1 MTDVQKIVGWA
12 LWSVHQ
18 AAMIGAVRSMA
29 FAAKGIGSF
38 FDLYC
43 AVCGDAFGSRPGPM
57 SAVYRGAIVA
67 AQNMPIVL
75 GGVDDAV
82 KDSAPLWML
91 LAAATLGV
99 QPPAW
104 ALALRASIDFAAG
117 VVVALALLFGVAVA
131 VPALAVL
138 LLAEAAFVLAEATS
152 GRGASS

>member
-1 MTDVQKIVGWA
+1 MTDVQKVVGWA

-18 AAMIGAVRSMA
+18 AAMIGAARSMA
-29 FAAKGIGSF
+29 FVAKGIGGF

-57 SAVYRGAIVA
+57 STVYRGAMIMA
-67 AQNMPIVL
+67 WNMPIVL
-75 GGVDDAV
+75 GGVDDAFRDKV
-82 KDSAPLWML
+82 PLWVL
-91 LAAATLGV
+91 LTAVTLGA
-99 QPPAW
+99 QPPLW

-131 VPALAVL
+131 VPVLAVL
-138 LLAEAAFVLAEATS
+138 LLAEAAFVLVEATS